1 MYVSSSVPV
10 MIKCFRVYVYVFK
23 SSSVPILEWNVLFI
37 CDKWNLSEMFYLY
50 VISESWVKCVMYM
63 YLIAF
68 LPVCRQKEVRR
79 QRSQNASC
87 MWVEVKRHEL
97 KSRQNASCMFVRPCH
112 AFCMFLSRVLYVEVR
127 SFVCKCH
134 ECLVNKLY
142 VSRVLVVSLFSLALY
157 KTL

>member
-1 MYVSSSVPV
+1 MC
-10 MIKCFRVYVYVFK
+10 MCLNR
-23 SSSVPILEWNVLFI
+23 VLFLF
-37 CDKWNLSEMFYLY
+37 LSEMFYLY
-50 VISESWVKCVMYM
+50 VISETWVKCFIYMWYVKVEWNVLCKCVMYM

-157 KTL
+157 KAL